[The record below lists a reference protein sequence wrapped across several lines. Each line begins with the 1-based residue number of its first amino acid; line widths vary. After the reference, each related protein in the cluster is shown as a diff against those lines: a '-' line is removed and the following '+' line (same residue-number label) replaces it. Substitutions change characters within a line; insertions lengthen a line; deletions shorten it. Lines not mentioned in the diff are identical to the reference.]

1 MKDSCCTIQSWYSG
15 NLPQFSSP
23 FSMLLLFNKDSFE
36 NASHSCSPKKCL
48 GPILDTSFKGAEA
61 FHDEKKMAGDSR
73 VTAM

>member
-1 MKDSCCTIQSWYSG
+1 
-15 NLPQFSSP
+15 
-23 FSMLLLFNKDSFE
+23 MLLLFNKDSFE